1 MSSPLRRASSILPF
15 EVFYVENPDGYASSI
30 AGNPEAF
37 EMPNSSTLGPRG
49 GNPRIV
55 CHHCRLTL
63 EYARGASYVQC
74 AACHSLN
81 AVIEGTIQGGR
92 TFNMVCA
99 VCGVSNLAPY
109 GCRFV
114 RCVECQTVSDVSSLY
129 EQSGSG
135 RRHRDLPH
143 RHTGVP
149 IGGIMNS

>member
-1 MSSPLRRASSILPF
+1 MTSRLRRASSVLPY
-15 EVFYVENPDGYASSI
+15 EVFFVENPDGYASSI
-30 AGNPEAF
+30 AGSPEAF
-37 EMPNSSTLGPRG
+37 ELPHTHACGR

-55 CHHCRLTL
+55 CHSCRLTL

-99 VCGVSNLAPY
+99 ICGVSNLAPF

-129 EQSGSG
+129 EQQSG
-135 RRHRDLPH
+135 RRRETSQ

-149 IGGIMNS
+149 LGGVMNS

>member
-1 MSSPLRRASSILPF
+1 MPTLRRASSILPYDVYF
-15 EVFYVENPDGYASSI
+15 VENPDGYASSI
-30 AGNPEAF
+30 AGSTEAF
-37 EMPNSSTLGPRG
+37 LSPTAASASGR

-55 CHHCRLTL
+55 CHQCRLTL

-99 VCGVSNLAPY
+99 ICGVSNLAPY

-114 RCVECQTVSDVSSLY
+114 RCIECQTVSDVSSLY
-129 EQSGSG
+129 DRSNRNIGENTSGIPMG
-135 RRHRDLPH
+135 
-143 RHTGVP
+143 GV
-149 IGGIMNS
+149 MN